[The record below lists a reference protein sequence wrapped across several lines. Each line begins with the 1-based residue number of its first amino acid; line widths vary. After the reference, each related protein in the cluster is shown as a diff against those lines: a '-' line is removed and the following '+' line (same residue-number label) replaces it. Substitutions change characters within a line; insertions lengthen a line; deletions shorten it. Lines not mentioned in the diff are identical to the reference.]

1 MAPTLKVINAET
13 LIIQDLIQA
22 LRNEGFFPL
31 DQELPLLRDARP
43 EIQRLFGVEEET
55 VVYEHDLCFLLERR
69 AGNELSWKLG
79 SPIYRR
85 EQNGWTLLKTAA
97 EIARSTLDMNQVGA
111 RKLIESIE
119 TSIHQL
125 QLSIDHLNEQE
136 NKELN
141 HSYDW
146 FIESERVASYRDRPF
161 HPTAK
166 AKIGF
171 TDQQYKKY
179 MAEFG
184 CTMQLYWVAV
194 KKDAM
199 VTGETS
205 LSPIDGL
212 PLEEQKLLEEESG
225 RQGVTPEDYTLMPV
239 HPWQMEVIIKST
251 YEQEIKEGIIVL
263 LETRAG
269 DYVAT
274 SSLRSLATE
283 EPSSM
288 MLKLPVSVTS
298 LGASR
303 YLPVV
308 KLLNGGSGERLLR
321 QAIEC
326 DDVLTEKVYLCDERH
341 WWGYMPE
348 SKGWF
353 DEQPRHLAAQQRLYP
368 EELTKEPYRMI
379 TMSALGAGVASEDFL
394 KQLLGD
400 LDVETFFDE
409 LVELFYTVVMRLFK
423 IGVVPEIHGQNCCIV
438 VKHGKPV
445 ALLFRDHDSVRLHPP
460 YTERYGLEDPNY
472 RIRPGY
478 SNSLYNNT
486 VDDLLFYVQTLGTE
500 VNIRSVIETFAQTF
514 EVTEEELW
522 LATKQRWQ
530 EALKAVGFSEFEEQ
544 RLHVKLF
551 EADHWPVKQILK
563 PLLDVDGVPGA
574 MPSGKGQGHNPFK
587 RILGGV

>member
-1 MAPTLKVINAET
+1 MAPTLNVINAET

-69 AGNELSWKLG
+69 AGNELVWKLG

-85 EQNGWTLLKTAA
+85 EQQGWTLLKTAA
-97 EIARSTLDMNQVGA
+97 EIARSTFDMNQVGA

-125 QLSIDHLNEQE
+125 QLSIDHLNKQE
-136 NKELN
+136 NKELS
-141 HSYDW
+141 HAYDW

-171 TDQQYKKY
+171 TDQQYKEY
-179 MAEFG
+179 MAEFE
-184 CTMQLYWVAV
+184 CAMQLYWVAV
-194 KKDAM
+194 KRDAM

-205 LSPIDGL
+205 LTPIDGL
-212 PLEEQKLLEEESG
+212 PLEEQKMLEEELESKG
-225 RQGVTPEDYTLMPV
+225 LTSKDYTLMPV
-239 HPWQMEVIIKST
+239 HPWQMDVIMKST
-251 YEQEIKEGIIVL
+251 FEQEIKEGVIVL

-274 SSLRSLATE
+274 SSLRSLATK
-283 EPSSM
+283 EPSPM

-326 DDVLTEKVYLCDERH
+326 DDVLKEKVYLCDERH

-353 DEQPRHLAAQQRLYP
+353 DEQPRHLAAQQRFYP
-368 EELTKEPYRMI
+368 EELMKEPYRLI
-379 TMSALGAGVASEDFL
+379 TMSALGAGVASEGFL

-400 LDVETFFDE
+400 LDVETFF
-409 LVELFYTVVMRLFK
+409 
-423 IGVVPEIHGQNCCIV
+423 
-438 VKHGKPV
+438 
-445 ALLFRDHDSVRLHPP
+445 
-460 YTERYGLEDPNY
+460 
-472 RIRPGY
+472 
-478 SNSLYNNT
+478 
-486 VDDLLFYVQTLGTE
+486 
-500 VNIRSVIETFAQTF
+500 
-514 EVTEEELW
+514 
-522 LATKQRWQ
+522 
-530 EALKAVGFSEFEEQ
+530 
-544 RLHVKLF
+544 
-551 EADHWPVKQILK
+551 
-563 PLLDVDGVPGA
+563 
-574 MPSGKGQGHNPFK
+574 
-587 RILGGV
+587 